1 MFERAFQ
8 WTVRSGSRV
17 LFAVAVLLFVFTS
30 CMDAWN
36 AAHESYSPRDM
47 ALVILGGMISGL
59 RIALA
64 PLIAAIAL
72 EHFRA
77 RVGHTDT

>member
-8 WTVRSGSRV
+8 WTVRNGSRV
-17 LFAVAVLLFVFTS
+17 LFAVAVLMIVFTS

-47 ALVILGGMISGL
+47 ALVIIGGVFA
-59 RIALA
+59 ALKA
-64 PLIAAIAL
+64 GMLPLVAAIAI

-77 RVGHTDT
+77 RVGHTDI